1 MEKKGG
7 EDKERWKNQDQQL
20 FSVNFCN
27 EANGIWLR
35 AIWGKKILNYLFVKH
50 KILINF
56 YFLGY
61 LLEQGH
67 NNLTIK
73 KNLIN

>member
-1 MEKKGG
+1 MEKRGG

-20 FSVNFCN
+20 FFVNFCN

-35 AIWGKKILNYLFVKH
+35 AIREKKLFVKH

-56 YFLGY
+56 YFLSY

-67 NNLTIK
+67 NNLAIK
-73 KNLIN
+73 KNIIN